1 MRQLKER
8 PADVNQRA
16 LKVKRQVNPHCITRV
31 RVTQVDIFASEIAP
45 VCELCGSF
53 KNLVPFRVSGKNGP
67 RYNFRW
73 ICGNHDGEGNCP
85 AYSLDGQQVIDI
97 PKAGEGSI

>member
-1 MRQLKER
+1 MRQVKER

-16 LKVKRQVNPHCITRV
+16 LKVKQQVTPHITTRV

-45 VCELCGSF
+45 ICSLCGSF
-53 KNLVPFRVSGKNGP
+53 MNLVPFRVSSPEGL

-73 ICGNHDGEGNCP
+73 VCGNHDGEGNCP
-85 AYSLDGQQVIDI
+85 AYALDGKQVIDI
-97 PKAGEGSI
+97 PKAGEGA